1 MLGVGDSASGAGWEL
16 SQFSLEHGVTV
27 AVGSVSVE
35 FKSRLVYRQ
44 LCAGD
49 QLAID
54 SAGRSGGWEEP
65 IGGICQYLPR
75 CRHTVTEVFT
85 LRSRRCE

>member
-27 AVGSVSVE
+27 AVASVSVE

-49 QLAID
+49 RLAID

-65 IGGICQYLPR
+65 GWWHLPISAPLQAH
-75 CRHTVTEVFT
+75 CY
-85 LRSRRCE
+85 RSLHLKIQEM